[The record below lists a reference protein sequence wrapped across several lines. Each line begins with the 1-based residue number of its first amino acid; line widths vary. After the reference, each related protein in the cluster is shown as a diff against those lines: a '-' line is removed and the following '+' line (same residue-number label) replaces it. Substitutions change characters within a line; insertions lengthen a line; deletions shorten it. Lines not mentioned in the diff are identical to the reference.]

1 MFKSVFARLF
11 LNNIIIV
18 FVSLAT
24 FLSAMILFI
33 LDYVDDRQ
41 FETDMKAAQNIENMT
56 IVMQIENPNYANYRI
71 YNNLLM
77 QYSDFTESD
86 ITVINSLGEVYATT
100 ARIRKTPK
108 DYNKRILSGETIRQ
122 KSNFDGIYDKKIYVV
137 GKPIVYR
144 NSVVGGIYFNT
155 RIPNFQNKLG
165 EYSFMF
171 MMAGIMAIIIG
182 CVISYIQSRRITK
195 PIKEI
200 NKIVLDIAS
209 GDFSR
214 RIESDSDEIGQL
226 ASSFNYMADSL
237 ERLEKTR
244 RSFVSDISH
253 ELRTPMTSISGF
265 IGGILD
271 GTIPKEKQDE
281 YLKIAY
287 DESVR
292 LTKLANDMLE
302 MTKMQSSEYKLDVT
316 EFDINELIRICII
329 QLGQKIDDKNLEIDA
344 QFENEKMLVVADK
357 DAIKRVIINIL
368 DNAVKF
374 SYNNTKIIVQ
384 SKNINRHAYVS
395 VGNFGAGIDKN
406 EIDSVFERFYK
417 TDKSRSED
425 KKGVGLG
432 MSFAKNIIN
441 LHKQKIWVESMD
453 AKEGTDAKYTQ
464 FTFTLELS

>member
-1 MFKSVFARLF
+1 MFKSVFTRLF

-41 FETDMKAAQNIENMT
+41 FEMDLKAAQNIENMT
-56 IVMQIENPNYANYRI
+56 IVMQIENPNYTNYRI

-77 QYSDFTESD
+77 QYSEFTESD

-108 DYNKRILSGETIRQ
+108 DYNKRILSGETIRH
-122 KSNFDGIYDKKIYVV
+122 KSNFDGIYDKKLYVV

-144 NSVVGGIYFNT
+144 NSVVGGIYFNSK
-155 RIPNFQNKLG
+155 IPNFQNKLG

-171 MMAGIMAIIIG
+171 MIAGIMAVIIG
-182 CVISYIQSRRITK
+182 CAISYIQSRRITK

-237 ERLEKTR
+237 ERLERTR

-316 EFDINELIRICII
+316 EFDVNELIRICII
-329 QLGQKIDDKNLEIDA
+329 QLGQKIDDKNLEIDV

-374 SYNNTKIIVQ
+374 SYSNTKIIIGT
-384 SKNINRHAYVS
+384 KNINKHANIS
-395 VGNFGAGIDKN
+395 VGNFGAGIDAS
-406 EIDSVFERFYK
+406 EIDNVFERFYK
-417 TDKSRSED
+417 TDKSRSDD

-441 LHKQKIWVESMD
+441 LHKQKIWVESVD
-453 AKEGTDAKYTQ
+453 AKDGTGAKYTQ

>member
-1 MFKSVFARLF
+1 MFKSVFTRLF

-33 LDYVDDRQ
+33 LNYVDDRQ
-41 FETDMKAAQNIENMT
+41 FETDLKAAQNIENMT
-56 IVMQIENPNYANYRI
+56 IVMQIENPNYTNYRI

-77 QYSDFTESD
+77 QYSEFTESD
-86 ITVINSLGEVYATT
+86 ITVINALGEVYATT
-100 ARIRKTPK
+100 ARIQKTPK
-108 DYNKRILSGETIRQ
+108 DYNKRILGGETIRQ
-122 KSNFDGIYDKKIYVV
+122 KSDFNGMYNKKIYVV
-137 GKPIVYR
+137 GIPIVYR
-144 NSVVGGIYFNT
+144 GSVVGGIYFNSK
-155 RIPNFQNKLG
+155 IPNFQNKLG

-171 MMAGIMAIIIG
+171 MIAGIMAVIIG
-182 CVISYIQSRRITK
+182 CAISYIQGRRITK

-200 NKIVLDIAS
+200 NRIVLDIAS

-237 ERLEKTR
+237 ERLERTR

-316 EFDINELIRICII
+316 EFDVNELIRICII
-329 QLGQKIDDKNLEIDA
+329 QLGQKIDDKNLEIDVR
-344 QFENEKMLVVADK
+344 FENERMLVVADK

-374 SYNNTKIIVQ
+374 SYSNTKIIIQ
-384 SKNINRHAYVS
+384 TNNINKHAYIS
-395 VGNFGAGIDKN
+395 VGNFGAGIDAD
-406 EIDSVFERFYK
+406 EIDNVFERFYK
-417 TDKSRSED
+417 TDKSRSDD

-441 LHKQKIWVESMD
+441 LHKQKIWVESVD
-453 AKEGTDAKYTQ
+453 AKEGTGAKYTQ

>member
-1 MFKSVFARLF
+1 MFKSVFTRLF

-18 FVSLAT
+18 FVSLVT
-24 FLSAMILFI
+24 FLSAMVLFI
-33 LDYVDDRQ
+33 VDYVDDRQ
-41 FETDMKAAQNIENMT
+41 FERNLKVAHNIQNMT
-56 IVMQIENPNYANYRI
+56 IVMQIENPKYANYRI

-86 ITVINSLGEVYATT
+86 ITVINALGEVYATT
-100 ARIRKTPK
+100 ARIQKTPTE
-108 DYNKRILSGETIRQ
+108 YNKRILSGETIRQ
-122 KSNFDGIYDKKIYVV
+122 KSNFDGVYNKKIYVV
-137 GKPIVYR
+137 GMPIIYR
-144 NSVVGGIYFNT
+144 DSVVGGIYFNT
-155 RIPNFQNKLG
+155 RIPNFKNKLG
-165 EYSFMF
+165 EYAFMF
-171 MMAGIMAIIIG
+171 MVAGIMALIIG
-182 CVISYIQSRRITK
+182 CVISYIQSRRIAK

-214 RIESDSDEIGQL
+214 RIKSDSDEIGQL

-237 ERLEKTR
+237 ERLERTR
-244 RSFVSDISH
+244 GRFVSDISH

-302 MTKMQSSEYKLDVT
+302 MTKMQSAEYKLDVS
-316 EFDINELIRICII
+316 EFDINELIRVCII

-344 QFENEKMLVVADK
+344 QFENEKMLVLADK
-357 DAIKRVIINIL
+357 DAIKRVIINVL

-374 SYNNTKIIVQ
+374 SYNNTKIIIQ
-384 SKNINRHAYVS
+384 TKNINKHANIS
-395 VGNFGAGIDKN
+395 IGNFGEGIDAN
-406 EIDSVFERFYK
+406 ELDNVFDRFYK
-417 TDKSRSED
+417 TDKSRSDD
-425 KKGVGLG
+425 KKGAGLG

-441 LHKQKIWVESMD
+441 LHKQKIWVKSIE
-453 AKEGTDAKYTQ
+453 AKEGSGAKYTQ